1 MHCEALERERTLK
14 RWVTDYV
21 GFVARVLRGA
31 GTPTAEVDD
40 AVQRT
45 FIIAARRQADVR
57 AGAERSFLLQT
68 ALNVAAHA
76 RRSAARRREAPASE
90 LPELVDAATPE
101 QLTSLKH
108 DRALLERV
116 LADLPAELRSVLVLS
131 EVEELSREEIAVS
144 LSIPPGTVASRLR
157 RAREQLRERWRVER
171 GVSAALGLAAF
182 FAAMRARAASLGS
195 WAARYG
201 APKLV
206 AAAASVALVPVG
218 IMAWHGPAAEG
229 ALAPMAAVALP
240 GAQPA
245 KLVAEETPAE
255 AVVVPASLPAQEQA
269 AEAPRLTHAPSAHD
283 RSAHAPSAHEREVA
297 KATSGA
303 ISPSAKRLAASE
315 ALQQEL
321 AQLDAVRARLTSG
334 RAEQALSLLD
344 SYERGS
350 PRGALR
356 LEAEVLRIDAL
367 SRSGRVEQARARA
380 RAFLTRHP
388 SSVLAARVRRLAGD

>member
-1 MHCEALERERTLK
+1 MHCEALDRERTLK

-31 GTPTAEVDD
+31 GTPAAEVDD

-116 LADLPAELRSVLVLS
+116 LSELPPELRSVLVLS
-131 EVEELSREEIAVS
+131 EVEELSRDEIAAS
-144 LSIPPGTVASRLR
+144 LAIPPGTVASRLR

-182 FAAMRARAASLGS
+182 LAAMRARAASFGT
-195 WAARYG
+195 WVARTG

-206 AAAASVALVPVG
+206 AAASVAAVVPLGLVALRAPTTDEPPVV
-218 IMAWHGPAAEG
+218 AAVLRTADPTHA
-229 ALAPMAAVALP
+229 ALAPTHATLAP
-240 GAQPA
+240 
-245 KLVAEETPAE
+245 
-255 AVVVPASLPAQEQA
+255 VVPASL
-269 AEAPRLTHAPSAHD
+269 APSPEPLLAPEPAKAAA
-283 RSAHAPSAHEREVA
+283 SLPAPSVA
-297 KATSGA
+297 KR
-303 ISPSAKRLAASE
+303 PSVSE

-321 AQLDAVRARLTSG
+321 AQLDLVRARLSSG

-344 SYERGS
+344 AYDRGS
-350 PRGALR
+350 PRGSLR

-367 SRSGRVEQARARA
+367 SRSGRVDQARARA

-388 SSVLAARVRRLAGD
+388 TSVLAARVRRLAGD

>member
-31 GTPTAEVDD
+31 GTPAAEVDD

-116 LADLPAELRSVLVLS
+116 LSELPPELRSVLVLS
-131 EVEELSREEIAVS
+131 EVEELSRDEIAAC
-144 LSIPPGTVASRLR
+144 LAIPPGTVASRLR

-182 FAAMRARAASLGS
+182 FAAVRARAASFGA
-195 WAARYG
+195 WVARTG
-201 APKLV
+201 GPKLV
-206 AAAASVALVPVG
+206 AAASV
-218 IMAWHGPAAEG
+218 
-229 ALAPMAAVALP
+229 
-240 GAQPA
+240 
-245 KLVAEETPAE
+245 
-255 AVVVPASLPAQEQA
+255 AVVVPISLVALRAPTTG
-269 AEAPRLTHAPSAHD
+269 EAPAVTTVLRTAAPAVVAAKALPEPAAPVLGTAPEPLLTPEPAKVAPSVPAPSAPK
-283 RSAHAPSAHEREVA
+283 RPSV
-297 KATSGA
+297 
-303 ISPSAKRLAASE
+303 SE

-321 AQLDAVRARLTSG
+321 AQLDVVRARLATG

-344 SYERGS
+344 AYDRGTPRGS
-350 PRGALR
+350 LR

-367 SRSGRVEQARARA
+367 SRSGRMEQARARA

-388 SSVLAARVRRLAGD
+388 TSVLAARVRRLAGD

>member
-31 GTPTAEVDD
+31 GTPAAEVDD

-116 LADLPAELRSVLVLS
+116 LSELPPELRSVLVLS
-131 EVEELSREEIAVS
+131 EVEELSRDEIAAY
-144 LSIPPGTVASRLR
+144 LAIPPGTVASRLR

-182 FAAMRARAASLGS
+182 FAAVRARAASFGA
-195 WAARYG
+195 WVARTG
-201 APKLV
+201 GPKLV
-206 AAAASVALVPVG
+206 TAASIAAVVPISLVALRAPTTGDAPAVATVLRTAAPAVV
-218 IMAWHGPAAEG
+218 AAKALPEPAAPV
-229 ALAPMAAVALP
+229 LRTAPEPLLTP
-240 GAQPA
+240 EPA
-245 KLVAEETPAE
+245 KVAPS
-255 AVVVPASLPAQEQA
+255 VP
-269 AEAPRLTHAPSAHD
+269 APSALK
-283 RSAHAPSAHEREVA
+283 RSSV
-297 KATSGA
+297 
-303 ISPSAKRLAASE
+303 SE

-321 AQLDAVRARLTSG
+321 AQLDVVRARLATG

-344 SYERGS
+344 AYDRGTPRGS
-350 PRGALR
+350 LR

-367 SRSGRVEQARARA
+367 SRSGRMEQARARA

-388 SSVLAARVRRLAGD
+388 TSVLAARVRRLAGD

>member
-31 GTPTAEVDD
+31 GTPAAEVDD

-116 LADLPAELRSVLVLS
+116 LAELPAELRSVLVLS
-131 EVEELSREEIAVS
+131 EVEELSRDEIAAF
-144 LSIPPGTVASRLR
+144 LAIPPGTVASRLR

-182 FAAMRARAASLGS
+182 FAAARARAASLGS
-195 WAARYG
+195 WVARTG
-201 APKLV
+201 VPKLV
-206 AAAASVALVPVG
+206 AAAGIAAVVPIG
-218 IMAWHGPAAEG
+218 FWLRAPAPSEPH
-229 ALAPMAAVALP
+229 ALAAVLRTAEPVHAAALP
-240 GAQPA
+240 PKPAEPGSLERPGSPEPQSSPEPRSALPA
-245 KLVAEETPAE
+245 KAAS
-255 AVVVPASLPAQEQA
+255 SLPAS
-269 AEAPRLTHAPSAHD
+269 SA
-283 RSAHAPSAHEREVA
+283 
-297 KATSGA
+297 
-303 ISPSAKRLAASE
+303 AKRAGLSE

-321 AQLDAVRARLTSG
+321 AQLDAVRARLASG

-344 SYERGS
+344 TYDRGTPRGS
-350 PRGALR
+350 LR

-367 SRSGRVEQARARA
+367 SRSGRVDQARARA
-380 RAFLTRHP
+380 RVFLTRHP
-388 SSVLAARVRRLAGD
+388 TSVLAARVRRLAGE